1 MYMKKLKLLITTNFA
16 VSLGLVPAALVAG
29 SAVAATGTPT
39 DIQNATC
46 AGANLQAPTATNA
59 GACENS
65 NQSASTTVTNLVK
78 LAVNIFSWVIGVV
91 AVFAII
97 YGGFKYITSAGESG
111 GVTSAKNTIL
121 YAIIGLVIVALAQ
134 VIVRFVLGNVTANT
148 TQ

>member
-1 MYMKKLKLLITTNFA
+1 MKKVKLIIASIFA
-16 VSLGLVPAALVAG
+16 LSLSLAPAALVAG
-29 SAVAATGTPT
+29 SAVAAPT

-59 GACENS
+59 GACDISNS
-65 NQSASTTVTNLVK
+65 SASSNVTKLVT
-78 LAVNIFSWVIGVV
+78 LAVNIFSWVIGVI

-97 YGGFKYITSAGESG
+97 FGGFKYITSAGESG

-134 VIVRFVLGNVTANT
+134 VIVRFVLGNVTGSVT
-148 TQ
+148 P

>member
-1 MYMKKLKLLITTNFA
+1 MKKLKLLITTIFA
-16 VSLGLVPAALVAG
+16 MSLTLVPAALFAG
-29 SAVAATGTPT
+29 SAMAATS
-39 DIQNATC
+39 IQDSTCQGAALEAPSGSNSGSCNTNNAD
-46 AGANLQAPTATNA
+46 
-59 GACENS
+59 
-65 NQSASTTVTNLVK
+65 SASSVTNIVK

-134 VIVRFVLGNVTANT
+134 VIVKFVLGNVTGSVTN
-148 TQ
+148 

>member
-1 MYMKKLKLLITTNFA
+1 MKKLKLLITTIFA
-16 VSLGLVPAALVAG
+16 MSLSLVPATLVAS
-29 SAVAATGTPT
+29 SALAAT

-46 AGANLQAPTATNA
+46 AGASLQAPTPGNTADACATSNA
-59 GACENS
+59 D
-65 NQSASTTVTNLVK
+65 SASNVTKIVT

-134 VIVRFVLGNVTANT
+134 VIVKFVLGNVTGSVSN
-148 TQ
+148 

>member
-1 MYMKKLKLLITTNFA
+1 MKKLKLLITTIFA

-29 SAVAATGTPT
+29 SAVAAS

-46 AGANLQAPTATNA
+46 QGANLQAPTANNA
-59 GACENS
+59 GACDVS
-65 NQSASTTVTNLVK
+65 NANASSNVTKLVT
-78 LAVNIFSWVIGVV
+78 LAVNIFSWIIGVV

-134 VIVRFVLGNVTANT
+134 VIVRFVLGNVTGSVSN
-148 TQ
+148 